1 MNELSSN
8 GFTRGAIALWTSGLD
23 YTHIYPALPYKE
35 AFGRVRKLLDSPDA
49 GCHHPRSRRPA
60 LQ

>member
-35 AFGRVRKLLDSPDA
+35 AFGRVRKLLDSPEA
-49 GCHHPRSRRPA
+49 GCHHP
-60 LQ
+60 